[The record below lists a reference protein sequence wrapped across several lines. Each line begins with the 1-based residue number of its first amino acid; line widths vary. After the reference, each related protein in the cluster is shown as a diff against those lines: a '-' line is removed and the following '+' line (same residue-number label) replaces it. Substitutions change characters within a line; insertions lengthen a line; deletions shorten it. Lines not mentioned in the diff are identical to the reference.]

1 MVTSLGK
8 LERAHEGGTRDGCR
22 VLVVVSTV
30 RKAAA
35 LVSWSRFT
43 LAFRPG
49 FALKSFLS
57 LGPFFFCKQ

>member
-35 LVSWSRFT
+35 LS
-43 LAFRPG
+43 PG
-49 FALKSFLS
+49 PDLL
-57 LGPFFFCKQ
+57 LPFVQGLH